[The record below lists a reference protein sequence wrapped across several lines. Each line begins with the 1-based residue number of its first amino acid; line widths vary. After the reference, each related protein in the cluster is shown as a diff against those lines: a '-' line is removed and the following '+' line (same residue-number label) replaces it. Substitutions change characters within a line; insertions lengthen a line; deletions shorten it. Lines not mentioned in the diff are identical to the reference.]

1 MPLVAI
7 KSFLLSDHPRAA
19 CQGLLLVSLPP
30 SLPLEL
36 MRPQILPVMDTP
48 GCPPCTETQKAL
60 F

>member
-19 CQGLLLVSLPP
+19 CQGLLVSLPP

-36 MRPQILPVMDTP
+36 MIPQILPVMETP
-48 GCPPCTETQKAL
+48 GYPPCTETQKAL